1 MNYDKLTKEE
11 IIKILD
17 DTLGYID
24 KQEKE
29 IERLNNIINELER
42 WLNEEKEAT
51 FYDYQFAIEDVLDKL
66 RELKGSDKNES

>member
-29 IERLNNIINELER
+29 IERLNNIINELAFIFDDY
-42 WLNEEKEAT
+42 NEFNKILEK
-51 FYDYQFAIEDVLDKL
+51 YNY
-66 RELKGSDKNES
+66 ELKGSDK